1 MLLSDEE
8 LLESEL
14 PPGPSDIPGAIV
26 VTRSAS
32 FLLMEALGPSNFTLE
47 LLLEVFPGASKLT
60 LDLLEELL
68 LVEPLLEDPL
78 PGPVRLTPELE
89 LPELVELLEFELLEL
104 LELELPDTPGP
115 VKLALDELLP
125 VEPLTPGPPEE
136 PEEELPLVPVAVVLP
151 LKNVPCT
158 MDFNPYAVWAEE
170 S

>member
-60 LDLLEELL
+60 LDLLAEPVFPEVPMPEELL
-68 LVEPLLEDPL
+68 LVELLLEAPV

-89 LPELVELLEFELLEL
+89 LPELLELPGPLLLVLLELLEFEF
-104 LELELPDTPGP
+104 PDTPGP
-115 VKLALDELLP
+115 VKLVSEELLP
-125 VEPLTPGPPEE
+125 ADPLTPGPPEE
-136 PEEELPLVPVAVVLP
+136 
-151 LKNVPCT
+151 
-158 MDFNPYAVWAEE
+158 
-170 S
+170 

>member
-47 LLLEVFPGASKLT
+47 L
-60 LDLLEELL
+60 
-68 LVEPLLEDPL
+68 LLEDPL

-158 MDFNPYAVWAEE
+158 MDFNPSAVWAEE